1 MVSLWRVSN
10 YFLFYVFHIRNKNT
24 LFAVKRQRRE
34 FSEVRKQFSF
44 LIMVVREVHAFVKTQ
59 TTVYH
64 KRVNLT
70 I

>member
-10 YFLFYVFHIRNKNT
+10 YFLFMFSTLEINT
-24 LFAVKRQRRE
+24 LAVKRQRRE

-64 KRVNLT
+64 ERVNLT